1 MQLNESTYETIFL
14 LYIDNELSPKERL
27 EVETFIADNPSY
39 ALEMEALKATLLHPE
54 NVQYAFKENLKQHAD
69 ETSLEELKENW
80 EEDWEEDSKA
90 TYTSILKEDIQ
101 KIPGLSTSFKNALKK
116 ETISEGI
123 LIKPFNFNQNKFTY
137 AAIAACLMVFI
148 GYQQLTKTSVS
159 NSSAANSQAS
169 NSIVSN
175 SLENNSNQVLVPN
188 VSPITTKESKESTGS
203 STTIISNSNK
213 QEVVNN
219 IKSITK
225 TKKETLILEKLNT
238 SELEIAKTNKNV
250 SIAIAE
256 PTRNN
261 SILNNQ
267 AIITKLPSSYN
278 NTMTIDALVTETSSV
293 DKNTALITDEKATTS
308 YELIDTED
316 PNRTIFIANFE
327 IDGAAFRGITRR
339 VSALLKRNKSE
350 KEK

>member
-27 EVETFIADNPSY
+27 EVEAFIVDNPSY
-39 ALEMEALKATLLHPE
+39 ALEMEALKATLISSEQL
-54 NVQYAFKENLKQHAD
+54 QYPFKENLKQQAA
-69 ETSLEELKENW
+69 ETGVKDLEK
-80 EEDWEEDSKA
+80 DWDA
-90 TYTSILKEDIQ
+90 TYSTILKTNMEE
-101 KIPGLSTSFKNALKK
+101 IPGLSTPFKNGLKK
-116 ETISEGI
+116 EAAKEGI
-123 LIKPFNFNQNKFTY
+123 VLKPFGFSQQKFTY

-148 GYQQLTKTSVS
+148 GYQQLTKTPVS
-159 NSSAANSQAS
+159 NSSAS

-175 SLENNSNQVLVPN
+175 SLANKSNKVLVPN
-188 VSPITTKESKESTGS
+188 ISTESTKS
-203 STTIISNSNK
+203 DATVISNSNK
-213 QEVVNN
+213 QELVNN
-219 IKSITK
+219 IKPITK
-225 TKKETLILEKLNT
+225 TKKEILIQEKLNT
-238 SELEIAKTNKNV
+238 SELEITKTNKNV

-278 NTMTIDALVTETSSV
+278 NPMTIDALSTETSSV
-293 DKNTALITDEKATTS
+293 DKNTDLIRDEKATTS

-316 PNRTIFIANFE
+316 PNRAIFIANFE

>member
-27 EVETFIADNPSY
+27 EVEAFILDNPSY
-39 ALEMEALKATLLHPE
+39 ALEMEELKATVISSEQL
-54 NVQYAFKENLKQHAD
+54 QYPFKENLKQQ
-69 ETSLEELKENW
+69 
-80 EEDWEEDSKA
+80 DWEA
-90 TYTSILKEDIQ
+90 TYSTILKTNMEE
-101 KIPGLSTSFKNALKK
+101 IPGLSTPFKNGLKK
-116 ETISEGI
+116 EAAKEGI
-123 LIKPFNFNQNKFTY
+123 VLKPFGFSQQKFTY
-137 AAIAACLMVFI
+137 AAIAACLIVFI
-148 GYQQLTKTSVS
+148 GYQQLTKTPV
-159 NSSAANSQAS
+159 S

-175 SLENNSNQVLVPN
+175 SLANKSNKVLVPN
-188 VSPITTKESKESTGS
+188 ISTESTKS
-203 STTIISNSNK
+203 DATVISNSNK
-213 QEVVNN
+213 QELVNN
-219 IKSITK
+219 IKPITK
-225 TKKETLILEKLNT
+225 TKKEILIQEKLNT

-278 NTMTIDALVTETSSV
+278 NPVTIDALATETSSV
-293 DKNTALITDEKATTS
+293 DKNTDLIRDEKVTTS

-316 PNRTIFIANFE
+316 PNRAIFIANFE

>member
-27 EVETFIADNPSY
+27 EVEDFIADNPIY
-39 ALEMEALKATLLHPE
+39 ALEMEALKATVLSAE
-54 NVQYAFKENLKQHAD
+54 NIPYAFKENLKNQAL
-69 ETSLEELKENW
+69 ETSVEELEQ
-80 EEDWEEDSKA
+80 DWD
-90 TYTSILKEDIQ
+90 TNYTTILKEDMQ
-101 KIPGLSTSFKNALKK
+101 AIPGLSTSFKNTLKK
-116 ETISEGI
+116 ETASEGKI
-123 LIKPFNFNQNKFTY
+123 ITPFRFNQHKFTY

-148 GYQQLTKTSVS
+148 GYQQLTKSQLPDSTVA
-159 NSSAANSQAS
+159 NSSAS

-175 SLENNSNQVLVPN
+175 RLATNSNNDLVPN
-188 VSPITTKESKESTGS
+188 VPSKSSESTES
-203 STTIISNSNK
+203 TASDETVVSNSKQSTTIKLQASKYSNQRSAYKFQN
-213 QEVVNN
+213 
-219 IKSITK
+219 
-225 TKKETLILEKLNT
+225 
-238 SELEIAKTNKNV
+238 A

-261 SILNNQ
+261 SIINKQ
-267 AIITKLPSSYN
+267 AIITNLPSSYN
-278 NTMTIDALVTETSSV
+278 NPMTIDAAPTETNSIEV
-293 DKNTALITDEKATTS
+293 NTEPTIDEKVATS
-308 YELIDTED
+308 YEVIDTED